1 MEQSPLPE
9 HIVELDFGV
18 LTKGQ
23 FFSAVIDAATNLRWQ
38 LISVSENVIIFHASD
53 PNPAF
58 GETVTI
64 TIYNDKAVFT
74 SRSVNEYYLNEQQNE
89 LNAALFKEALLKAE
103 VRINESEK
111 NKHPHAREKYGAL
124 IPSKTYVV
132 TPVLIY
138 LNILVFLAMVFSG
151 ISVFNPNNERL
162 LQWGGNFRP
171 LTTTGEWW
179 RLFSFMFLHAG
190 ILHLLMNMFALAYI
204 GMFLEPIMGRF
215 RFISAYLLTG
225 VCSGLMSLY
234 MHSYTVGVGA
244 SGAIFGMYGVFLAT
258 LTTKYIEKTARKT
271 QLRSIM
277 LFVLYNLLAGTE
289 GNVDNAAHIGGLIS
303 GIVVG
308 YAFYPGLVKKHH
320 IFWQLVVSAVLGV
333 MVFFL
338 TVNTLKALPNDIGV
352 YDRKMKQ
359 FTVNETRALQVLKV
373 DNTDPKEMILNKI
386 QKQGIDLWQNDLK
399 LLNDVKNLDI
409 PAQMKERN
417 LKLAQ
422 YCKLRIEQYN
432 LFYKDVEG
440 SGTDTAKIGEVNRQI
455 NLIISELIPNQ

>member
-1 MEQSPLPE
+1 
-9 HIVELDFGV
+9 
-18 LTKGQ
+18 
-23 FFSAVIDAATNLRWQ
+23 
-38 LISVSENVIIFHASD
+38 
-53 PNPAF
+53 
-58 GETVTI
+58 
-64 TIYNDKAVFT
+64 
-74 SRSVNEYYLNEQQNE
+74 
-89 LNAALFKEALLKAE
+89 
-103 VRINESEK
+103 
-111 NKHPHAREKYGAL
+111 
-124 IPSKTYVV
+124 
-132 TPVLIY
+132 
-138 LNILVFLAMVFSG
+138 
-151 ISVFNPNNERL
+151 
-162 LQWGGNFRP
+162 
-171 LTTTGEWW
+171 
-179 RLFSFMFLHAG
+179 MFLHAG

>member
-1 MEQSPLPE
+1 MEQNPLPE
-9 HIVELDFGV
+9 HSVDLDFGGLV
-18 LTKGQ
+18 RGQ
-23 FFSAVIDAATNLRWQ
+23 FFSASIDAARTLGWQ
-38 LISVSENVIIFHASD
+38 LISVNENVIIFHASD

-58 GETVTI
+58 GEVVTI
-64 TIYNDKAVFT
+64 TIFEEHAVLS
-74 SRSVNEYYLNEQQNE
+74 SRSVNEYYLNDRQNE
-89 LNAALFKEALLKAE
+89 LNATLFKDALANVVFQIAE
-103 VRINESEK
+103 NEK
-111 NKHPHAREKYGAL
+111 KKHPHAREKYGAL
-124 IPSKTYVV
+124 IPSKTYIV

-151 ISVFNPNNERL
+151 ISVFNPNTERL

-225 VCSGLMSLY
+225 VCSGLMSIY

-258 LTTKYIEKTARKT
+258 LTTNYIEKTARKT

-277 LFVLYNLLAGTE
+277 FFVLYNLLAGTE

-308 YAFYPGLVKKHH
+308 YAFYPGLVKKHQ
-320 IFWQLVVSAVLGV
+320 IFWQILVSAVLGV

-338 TVNTLKALPNDIGV
+338 TVNTLKSLPNDMGV

-359 FTVNETRALQVLKV
+359 FTEAETRALQVLKPEK
-373 DNTDPKEMILNKI
+373 TDTKEMILNKI
-386 QKQGIDLWQNDLK
+386 QKQGIDLWEKDLQ

-440 SGTDTAKIGEVNRQI
+440 SGTDTAKIGEVNRKI
-455 NLIISELIPNQ
+455 NLVISELIPNQ

>member
-1 MEQSPLPE
+1 MNGN
-9 HIVELDFGV
+9 I
-18 LTKGQ
+18 
-23 FFSAVIDAATNLRWQ
+23 
-38 LISVSENVIIFHASD
+38 IIFHASD

-58 GETVTI
+58 GEIVTI
-64 TIYNDKAVFT
+64 SINDHSAVLT
-74 SRSVNEYYLNEQQNE
+74 SRSVNEYYLNERQNE
-89 LNAALFKEALLKAE
+89 LNASLFTDALVKIATQISE
-103 VRINESEK
+103 NEK
-111 NKHPHAREKYGAL
+111 MKHPHTREKYGAL
-124 IPSKTYVV
+124 IPSKTYLV

-138 LNILVFLAMVFSG
+138 LNILVFLLMVLSG
-151 ISVFNPNNERL
+151 ISIFNPNTERL

-179 RLFSFMFLHAG
+179 RLFTCMFLHAG

-215 RFISAYLLTG
+215 RFLSAYLLTG
-225 VCSGLMSLY
+225 VCSGLMSIY
-234 MHSYTVGVGA
+234 MHSFTVGVGA

-277 LFVLYNLLAGTE
+277 FFVLYNLLAGTE

-308 YAFYPGLVKKHH
+308 YAFYPGLVKQHQF
-320 IFWQLVVSAVLGV
+320 FWQLLVSSVLGI
-333 MVFFL
+333 MIFFL
-338 TVNTLKALPNDIGV
+338 TVNTLKSLPNDMGV

-359 FTVNETRALQVLKV
+359 FTESENRALQVLKPEK
-373 DNTDPKEMILNKI
+373 TDTKEMILNKI
-386 QKQGIDLWQNDLK
+386 KIQGIDLWERDLQ

-422 YCKLRIEQYN
+422 YCRLRIEQYN

-440 SGTDTAKIGEVNRQI
+440 SGTDTAKIGEVNRKI
-455 NLIISELIPNQ
+455 NQMISELIPN